1 MTTIYKPT
9 FPALLFSSK
18 LPRSARAIVVAGTFL
33 SPLAYGEDL
42 LQAFALARQHDAN
55 IAAAVAQS
63 QAAAKRVAQV
73 RGALLPNVNLTVSA
87 TRDRFNLSDAQSDLA
102 GAGTET
108 RINSTSLN
116 LRQPLL
122 NLAATTD
129 VDLAVVSANSSRQ
142 DYEIAFQDFMLQVA
156 QAYFD
161 VLAAQEV
168 LETRRLSKQ
177 AIQGQL
183 DAAIRK
189 FKAGLGI
196 ITDEDEAQARYN
208 LAEADEIASENDL
221 RIARLTLERLTGKTG
236 ITPKAMATDRAL
248 SQISAGNLNDWLRDT
263 SHHPAVLRAQLAFEK
278 AKLDT
283 RRAKVAMLPTVDLL
297 GSTGKNRVGGTANPI
312 NQLPTGRST
321 NSSVG
326 IQLNMPLFSGFSQYN
341 RVSETVLLEEQ
352 ARQLLDGTTRSAE
365 EGTARAYFDLHS
377 ALAKAKALTAAEA
390 SSRNSLEGTQRSYK
404 AGLRLNL
411 DVLNAQ
417 SQLYQTR
424 SDLAKVRYDVLIR
437 SLKLKAAAG
446 KLDQESLAEINRL
459 L

>member
-1 MTTIYKPT
+1 MTRLSKPMLS
-9 FPALLFSSK
+9 PLLFSSM
-18 LPRSARAIVVAGTFL
+18 RRTAGAILVTGALAPPVAH
-33 SPLAYGEDL
+33 GEDL
-42 LQAFALARQHDAN
+42 VQVFALARQHDAN
-55 IAAAVAQS
+55 IAAAETQS
-63 QAAAKRVAQV
+63 QAAATRVAQA
-73 RGALLPNVNLTVSA
+73 RGALLPNVSLAASGN
-87 TRDRFNLSDAQSDLA
+87 RERFNALDVESNSGSA
-102 GAGTET
+102 GIDT
-108 RINSTSLN
+108 RINTASLN
-116 LRQPLL
+116 VKQPLL
-122 NLAATTD
+122 NLAAATD
-129 VDLAVVSANSSRQ
+129 VDLAKVSANSSQ
-142 DYEIAFQDFMLQVA
+142 LDYEIAMQDFILQVA

-168 LETRRLSKQ
+168 LETTRLSKQ

-183 DAAIRK
+183 DAAVRK

-196 ITDEDEAQARYN
+196 ITDQEEAQARYN
-208 LAEADEIASENDL
+208 LAEADEIAAENDL
-221 RIARLTLERLTGKTG
+221 RIARLALERLTGRPG
-236 ITPKAMATDRAL
+236 IAPKAMAADAAL
-248 SQISAGNLNDWLRDT
+248 SQINAGKLDDWLRDT
-263 SHHPAVLRAQLAFEK
+263 ARHPAVMRAQLALEK

-283 RRAKVAMLPTVDLL
+283 RRAKVEMLPTVELV
-297 GSTGKNRVGGTANPI
+297 GSTGKNRVSGAASPF

-341 RVSETVLLEEQ
+341 RVSETVLLQEQ
-352 ARQLLDGTTRSAE
+352 ARQLFDGTTRTAE
-365 EGTARAYFDLHS
+365 EGTARAYFDLQS
-377 ALAKAKALTAAEA
+377 ALAKAKALAAAEA
-390 SSRNSLEGTQRSYK
+390 SSLSSLEGTQRSYK

-417 SQLYQTR
+417 SQLYKTR